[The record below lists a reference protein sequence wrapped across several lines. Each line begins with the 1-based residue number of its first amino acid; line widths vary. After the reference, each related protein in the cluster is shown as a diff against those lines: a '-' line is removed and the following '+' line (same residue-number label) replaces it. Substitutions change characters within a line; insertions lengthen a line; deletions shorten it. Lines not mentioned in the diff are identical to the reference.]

1 MVNKNINLRNSKA
14 FTIVEVMVAF
24 ALAVIVVGA
33 VYRVFFSEVNNI
45 KNALEHISV
54 NESARQFFA
63 LFGNDVRNT
72 NWIDFPTPVPRS
84 EVKNLKPIKEG
95 TICVLRRQ
103 IMDFSVKP
111 GEGNFLINEKV
122 EYYLKPSNN
131 GGSDLYR
138 KITSSKDKLSSR
150 KSEKKICDGVGEIL
164 VFTTIKKD
172 VRVENK
178 ILSKTRLIYEPYSID
193 GTGPYLLHVYAT
205 FLRIGNKKNNKENQ
219 PIHTIKTCFN
229 VRGKLNGVIP

>member
-1 MVNKNINLRNSKA
+1 MVNNNINLRNSKA

-122 EYYLKPSNN
+122 EYYLKPSKN

-138 KITSSKDKLSSR
+138 KITSS
-150 KSEKKICDGVGEIL
+150 
-164 VFTTIKKD
+164 
-172 VRVENK
+172 
-178 ILSKTRLIYEPYSID
+178 
-193 GTGPYLLHVYAT
+193 
-205 FLRIGNKKNNKENQ
+205 
-219 PIHTIKTCFN
+219 
-229 VRGKLNGVIP
+229 